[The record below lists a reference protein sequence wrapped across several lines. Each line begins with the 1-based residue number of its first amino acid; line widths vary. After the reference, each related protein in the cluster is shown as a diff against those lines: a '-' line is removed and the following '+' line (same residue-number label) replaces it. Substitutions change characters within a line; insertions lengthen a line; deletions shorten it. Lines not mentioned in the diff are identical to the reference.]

1 MKPARW
7 PLSISPLYRNKWLRL
22 WRQLLRKEPRV
33 KLTERQ
39 SDALS
44 ELINIA
50 FARTGA
56 ALSELT
62 GHRVVLNPPAVAV
75 YRTEELRGALAKF
88 VPGDVASIHQ
98 VFAGPVAGD
107 ALLLLN
113 YEGAVQLTDLLI
125 DGHKPSPYLDES
137 AREVLT
143 EVGNILL
150 NACLGMFGNLLNVH
164 VSFSIP
170 RLHLESLD
178 ELVASLLTDGDDLR
192 YSLVVS
198 TAFKVRD
205 SAVSGFL
212 VMALNV
218 ASLDRLLHEVDAWE
232 ARQGLL

>member
-1 MKPARW
+1 M
-7 PLSISPLYRNKWLRL
+7 
-22 WRQLLRKEPRV
+22 

-62 GHRVVLNPPAVAV
+62 GHRVLLDPPEVAV
-75 YRTEELRGALAKF
+75 YRTEELRPALAKF

-113 YEGAVQLTDLLI
+113 YAGAVHLTELLT
-125 DGHKPSPYLDES
+125 DGHKPSSFLDES

-164 VSFSIP
+164 VTFSVP
-170 RLHLESLD
+170 RLHLETLD
-178 ELVASLLTDGDDLR
+178 ELIESTTSDKTEMHYA
-192 YSLVVS
+192 LVVY
-198 TAFKVRD
+198 TGFQIRD
-205 SAVSGFL
+205 SSVKGFL
-212 VMALNV
+212 VIVLSV
-218 ASLDRLLHEVDAWE
+218 DSLDRLIQEVDAWE
-232 ARQGLL
+232 AHQSK

>member
-1 MKPARW
+1 M
-7 PLSISPLYRNKWLRL
+7 
-22 WRQLLRKEPRV
+22 

-39 SDALS
+39 SDVLA
-44 ELINIA
+44 EFINIA

-62 GHRVVLNPPAVAV
+62 GHRVLLNPPEVAV
-75 YRTEELRGALAKF
+75 YRSDELRDALAKF

-113 YEGAVQLTDLLI
+113 YEGAVHLTDLLT
-125 DGHKPSPYLDES
+125 DEDQPSAFLDES

-164 VSFSIP
+164 VTFSVP
-170 RLHLESLD
+170 RLHLETL
-178 ELVASLLTDGDDLR
+178 DDLLSSITSEKPEMH
-192 YSLVVS
+192 YALVIY
-198 TAFKVRD
+198 TAFQIRD
-205 SAVSGFL
+205 SSVKGFL
-212 VMALNV
+212 VIVLSV
-218 ASLDRLLHEVDAWE
+218 ASLDRLILEVDAWE
-232 ARQGLL
+232 AQQGK

>member
-1 MKPARW
+1 VR
-7 PLSISPLYRNKWLRL
+7 
-22 WRQLLRKEPRV
+22 
-33 KLTERQ
+33 LTERQ

-75 YRTEELRGALAKF
+75 YRTEELRSALGKF

-113 YEGAVQLTDLLI
+113 YAGAVQLTDLLT
-125 DGHKPSPYLDES
+125 DGDKPSNYLDES

-164 VSFSIP
+164 VTFSVP
-170 RLHLESLD
+170 RLHLETLD
-178 ELVASLLTDGDDLR
+178 ELLVSITSNKTELHYA
-192 YSLVVS
+192 LVVY
-198 TAFKVRD
+198 TAFQIRD
-205 SAVSGFL
+205 SSVKGFL
-212 VMALNV
+212 VIVLSV
-218 ASLDRLLHEVDAWE
+218 ESLDRLIQEVDAWE
-232 ARQGLL
+232 AQQGK

>member
-1 MKPARW
+1 MR
-7 PLSISPLYRNKWLRL
+7 
-22 WRQLLRKEPRV
+22 
-33 KLTERQ
+33 LTERQ
-39 SDALS
+39 RDALS

-62 GHRVVLNPPAVAV
+62 GHRVLLDPPEVAV
-75 YRTEELRGALAKF
+75 YRTEDLSPALAKF

-113 YEGAVQLTDLLI
+113 YAGAVQLTDLLT
-125 DGHKPSPYLDES
+125 DGHQPSNYLDES

-164 VSFSIP
+164 VTFSVP
-170 RLHLESLD
+170 RLHLETLD
-178 ELVASLLTDGDDLR
+178 ELIESTTTDKTEMH
-192 YSLVVS
+192 YALVVY
-198 TAFKVRD
+198 TAFQIRD
-205 SAVSGFL
+205 SSVKGFL
-212 VMALNV
+212 VIVLSV
-218 ASLDRLLHEVDAWE
+218 GSLDRLIQEVDAWE
-232 ARQGLL
+232 AQQGR

>member
-1 MKPARW
+1 M
-7 PLSISPLYRNKWLRL
+7 
-22 WRQLLRKEPRV
+22 

-39 SDALS
+39 TDALA

-62 GHRVVLNPPAVAV
+62 GHRVILNPPEVAV
-75 YRTEELRGALAKF
+75 YRTPELRGALAKF
-88 VPGDVASIHQ
+88 VPGEIASIHQ

-113 YEGAVQLTDLLI
+113 YAGAVQLTDLLT
-125 DGHKPSPYLDES
+125 DEDQPSVFLDES

-164 VSFSIP
+164 VTFSVP
-170 RLHLESLD
+170 RLHLETLD
-178 ELVASLLTDGDDLR
+178 ELIDSTTSDKTDMH
-192 YSLVVS
+192 YALVVY
-198 TAFKVRD
+198 TAFQIRD
-205 SAVSGFL
+205 SSVKGFL
-212 VMALNV
+212 VIVLSV
-218 ASLDRLLHEVDAWE
+218 ESLDRLIQEVDAWE
-232 ARQGLL
+232 AQQGR

>member
-1 MKPARW
+1 
-7 PLSISPLYRNKWLRL
+7 
-22 WRQLLRKEPRV
+22 V

-39 SDALS
+39 RDALS

-62 GHRVVLNPPAVAV
+62 GHRVLLEPPEVAV

-88 VPGDVASIHQ
+88 VPGDIASIHQ

-113 YEGAVQLTDLLI
+113 YAGAVQLTDLLI
-125 DGHKPSPYLDES
+125 DEHKTSNYLDES

-164 VSFSIP
+164 VTFSVP
-170 RLHLESLD
+170 RLHLETLD
-178 ELVASLLTDGDDLR
+178 ELIASTTTDKTEMH
-192 YSLVVS
+192 YALVVY
-198 TAFKVRD
+198 TAFQIRD
-205 SAVSGFL
+205 SSVKGFL
-212 VMALNV
+212 VIVLSV
-218 ASLDRLLHEVDAWE
+218 ASLDRLIQEVDAWE
-232 ARQGLL
+232 AQQGK

>member
-1 MKPARW
+1 M
-7 PLSISPLYRNKWLRL
+7 
-22 WRQLLRKEPRV
+22 

-39 SDALS
+39 NDALT

-62 GHRVVLNPPAVAV
+62 GHRVMLNPPEVAV
-75 YRTEELRGALAKF
+75 YRTEELRQALAKF

-113 YEGAVQLTDLLI
+113 YAGAVQLTDLLTN
-125 DGHKPSPYLDES
+125 GHTPSAFLDES

-164 VSFSIP
+164 VTFSVP
-170 RLHLESLD
+170 RLHLETLD
-178 ELVASLLTDGDDLR
+178 ELIESTTTDKGEMH
-192 YSLVVS
+192 YALVIY
-198 TAFKVRD
+198 TAFQIRD
-205 SAVSGFL
+205 SSVKGFL
-212 VMALNV
+212 VIVLSV
-218 ASLDRLLHEVDAWE
+218 ASLDRLIQEVDAWE
-232 ARQGLL
+232 AQQSG

>member
-1 MKPARW
+1 M
-7 PLSISPLYRNKWLRL
+7 
-22 WRQLLRKEPRV
+22 

-39 SDALS
+39 RDALS

-62 GHRVVLNPPAVAV
+62 GHRVMLNPPEVNV
-75 YRTEELRGALAKF
+75 YRTAELGAALAQF

-98 VFAGPVAGD
+98 VFGGPVAGD

-113 YEGAVQLTDLLI
+113 YDGAVQLTDLLT
-125 DGHKPSPYLDES
+125 DEHNPSDYLDES

-164 VSFSIP
+164 VTFSVP
-170 RLHLESLD
+170 RLHLETLD
-178 ELVASLLTDGDDLR
+178 ELLPSITNKPELHYA
-192 YSLVVS
+192 LVVY
-198 TAFKVRD
+198 TAFQIRD
-205 SAVSGFL
+205 SSVRGFL
-212 VMALNV
+212 VIVLSV
-218 ASLDRLLHEVDAWE
+218 ASLDRLIQEVDAWE
-232 ARQGLL
+232 AQQGR

>member
-1 MKPARW
+1 M
-7 PLSISPLYRNKWLRL
+7 
-22 WRQLLRKEPRV
+22 

-39 SDALS
+39 NDALA

-62 GHRVVLNPPAVAV
+62 GHRVVLNPPEVAV
-75 YRTEELRGALAKF
+75 YRAAELRGALAKF

-113 YEGAVQLTDLLI
+113 YEGAVQLTGLLT
-125 DGHKPSPYLDES
+125 DGHNPSNFLDES

-164 VSFSIP
+164 VTFSVP
-170 RLHLESLD
+170 RLHLETLD
-178 ELVASLLTDGDDLR
+178 ELIANTTGGKTEMH
-192 YSLVVS
+192 YALVIY
-198 TAFKVRD
+198 TAFQLRD
-205 SAVSGFL
+205 SSVKGFL
-212 VMALNV
+212 VIVLSV
-218 ASLDRLLHEVDAWE
+218 ASLDRLIQEVDAWE
-232 ARQGLL
+232 AQQGG

>member
-1 MKPARW
+1 M
-7 PLSISPLYRNKWLRL
+7 
-22 WRQLLRKEPRV
+22 

-62 GHRVVLNPPAVAV
+62 GHRVVLSPPEVAV
-75 YRTEELRGALAKF
+75 YRTPELRPALAKF

-113 YEGAVQLTDLLI
+113 YAGAVQLTDLLT
-125 DGHKPSPYLDES
+125 DEHQPSAYLDES

-164 VSFSIP
+164 VTFSVP
-170 RLHLESLD
+170 RLHLETLD
-178 ELVASLLTDGDDLR
+178 ELIASITSDKNDKF
-192 YSLVVS
+192 YALVVY
-198 TAFKVRD
+198 TAFQIRD
-205 SAVSGFL
+205 SSVKGFL
-212 VMALNV
+212 VIVLSV
-218 ASLDRLLHEVDAWE
+218 DSLDRLIQEVDVWE
-232 ARQGLL
+232 AQQGR

>member
-1 MKPARW
+1 M
-7 PLSISPLYRNKWLRL
+7 
-22 WRQLLRKEPRV
+22 

-62 GHRVVLNPPAVAV
+62 GHRVVLNPPEVAV
-75 YRTEELRGALAKF
+75 YRTEELRAALAKF

-98 VFAGPVAGD
+98 VFAGPVGGD
-107 ALLLLN
+107 ALLILN
-113 YEGAVQLTDLLI
+113 YAGAVQLTDLLT
-125 DGHKPSPYLDES
+125 DEPNPSNYLDES

-164 VSFSIP
+164 VTFSVP
-170 RLHLESLD
+170 RLHLETLD
-178 ELVASLLTDGDDLR
+178 ELIESTTTDKTEMH
-192 YSLVVS
+192 YALVVY
-198 TAFKVRD
+198 TAFQIRD
-205 SAVSGFL
+205 SSVKGFL
-212 VMALNV
+212 VIVLSV
-218 ASLDRLLHEVDAWE
+218 GSLDRLIQEVDVWE
-232 ARQGLL
+232 AQQS

>member
-1 MKPARW
+1 MK
-7 PLSISPLYRNKWLRL
+7 LS
-22 WRQLLRKEPRV
+22 
-33 KLTERQ
+33 ERQ

-62 GHRVVLNPPAVAV
+62 GHRVVLNPPSVAV

-98 VFAGPVAGD
+98 VFGGPVAGD

-113 YEGAVQLTDLLI
+113 YEGAVQLTDLLM
-125 DGHKPSPYLDES
+125 DENTPSNYLDES

-164 VSFSIP
+164 VTFSVP
-170 RLHLESLD
+170 RLHLETL
-178 ELVASLLTDGDDLR
+178 DDLIASTTTDKR
-192 YSLVVS
+192 EMHFALVVY
-198 TAFKVRD
+198 TAFQIRNSSVK
-205 SAVSGFL
+205 GFL
-212 VMALNV
+212 VIVLSV
-218 ASLDRLLHEVDAWE
+218 ASLDRLIQEVDVWE
-232 ARQGLL
+232 AHQGR